1 MYLHYHFSCDPQSL
15 KLKTFIYFQS
25 GESARV
31 LPLHTV
37 ITLFCM
43 PACVYSSRL
52 FTSLFSSHS
61 PFHLPVSSPVYLPS
75 STCLDPHMFF
85 VSGDFSALLTLKVM
99 NGDRSS
105 VRILHPIFKLVWRCS
120 KRGSWASC
128 SFASKSKA
136 LPTHELGWS
145 SYFIHKEI
153 SHLFNVWTLWDLS

>member
-1 MYLHYHFSCDPQSL
+1 MYLHYHFFSDPQSL
-15 KLKTFIYFQS
+15 KLKKFIYFQS

-31 LPLHTV
+31 LPLHTD

-52 FTSLFSSHS
+52 FMSSLFLPLSLSSSCIISCLSPFIYLPGSSH
-61 PFHLPVSSPVYLPS
+61 V
-75 STCLDPHMFF
+75 F

-120 KRGSWASC
+120 KRGSWASR

-136 LPTHELGWS
+136 LPTHELG
-145 SYFIHKEI
+145 
-153 SHLFNVWTLWDLS
+153 